1 MSAPKWD
8 RLILARNGA
17 LENEEN
23 QGEPSLNELCKS
35 RDNLPNS

>member
-17 LENEEN
+17 LVNTYTYIISAEEV
-23 QGEPSLNELCKS
+23 
-35 RDNLPNS
+35 NLVSI

>member
-17 LENEEN
+17 LENK
-23 QGEPSLNELCKS
+23 QGVNWSKIPICGANVG
-35 RDNLPNS
+35 